1 VRLSG
6 RPLLDNDADQ
16 QLFVGREPE
25 LLALRR
31 SLTTGLNSLVTGDPG
46 SGKTSL
52 VRALM
57 FRLRSEPIQFS
68 YARVGDAQSAS
79 DLLATVLAVVR
90 TPRRPDVRDG
100 ERSSG
105 RLREPI
111 DRQPIELIEELA
123 VALADRS
130 QLEPGTRVIVV
141 DDVPAAAGFE
151 TFGAWRDELWQQL
164 DALWL
169 VTTSTAQVSGLVRA
183 PADVFFETKLQ
194 LAGLSANETAELLR
208 RRGDDR
214 DAAGIAELIVDAV
227 DGAPQTPRRLMEI
240 ARELTAEPAVGGRRL
255 NIGSGHRARAEE
267 LQEVSRPARM
277 LAAEIDALGWVSAS
291 DQRLLDRMGWTRPRV
306 VQVIA
311 ELESRGLVEMRE
323 ERTGRGRP
331 RKLYR
336 LTPAADFRGPAV
348 VDRDGVD
355 QDGVDRDGVDRH
367 GDAEPSPSDTAE
379 PT

>member
-1 VRLSG
+1 
-6 RPLLDNDADQ
+6 
-16 QLFVGREPE
+16 
-25 LLALRR
+25 
-31 SLTTGLNSLVTGDPG
+31 
-46 SGKTSL
+46 
-52 VRALM
+52 
-57 FRLRSEPIQFS
+57 
-68 YARVGDAQSAS
+68 
-79 DLLATVLAVVR
+79 
-90 TPRRPDVRDG
+90 
-100 ERSSG
+100 
-105 RLREPI
+105 
-111 DRQPIELIEELA
+111 
-123 VALADRS
+123 
-130 QLEPGTRVIVV
+130 
-141 DDVPAAAGFE
+141 
-151 TFGAWRDELWQQL
+151 
-164 DALWL
+164 
-169 VTTSTAQVSGLVRA
+169 
-183 PADVFFETKLQ
+183 
-194 LAGLSANETAELLR
+194 
-208 RRGDDR
+208 
-214 DAAGIAELIVDAV
+214 
-227 DGAPQTPRRLMEI
+227 MEI